1 MKTSAARLAFALCA
15 ALLPLLLCSC
25 EEDKVREKWDDAKDK
40 ISGSDEKSSEVT
52 AAGTWTGTAWKGGAK
67 TVLVLTDKDG
77 AVSGTATK
85 SPSSGSTNSVVAAVS
100 GTRSARNAML
110 YLEGGDAWRLTIKG
124 DKMWGTGETD
134 KTHET
139 YNVSFVR

>member
-77 AVSGTATK
+77 RLSFYRYGERLSQIRHI
-85 SPSSGSTNSVVAAVS
+85 SPSP
-100 GTRSARNAML
+100 
-110 YLEGGDAWRLTIKG
+110 
-124 DKMWGTGETD
+124 
-134 KTHET
+134 THAT
-139 YNVSFVR
+139 S

>member
-1 MKTSAARLAFALCA
+1 MKRPFSILAFALCA
-15 ALLPLLLCSC
+15 SVLFLCSC
-25 EEDKVREKWDDAKDK
+25 EEDKVREKWEDAKDK
-40 ISGSDEKSSEVT
+40 IGASDEKSSEVT
-52 AAGTWTGTAWKGGAK
+52 AAGTWTGTSGAKGVK

-77 AVSGTATK
+77 AVAGTATL
-85 SPSSGSTNSVVAAVS
+85 SASGSTNGVVKAVS
-100 GTRSARNAML
+100 GTRTARNAML

-124 DKMWGTGETD
+124 DKMWGSGDTD